1 VLLCQNIVMIAL
13 NLQEGLIR
21 KHFVA
26 RPNIFRFSGAGPNF
40 GAGHNNN
47 AVGRS
52 VEGAQRQNQTSARNK
67 IALAVA
73 VAAVRPDCG
82 A

>member
-1 VLLCQNIVMIAL
+1 VLLCQNIVIVAL
-13 NLQEGLIR
+13 NLEEGLIR

-26 RPNIFRFSGAGPNF
+26 RQNIFRFSGAGPNF

-52 VEGAQRQNQTSARNK
+52 VEGAQ
-67 IALAVA
+67 
-73 VAAVRPDCG
+73 
-82 A
+82 